1 MSDWRDEERVE
12 EADTDESFLME
23 STMTAV
29 EELSISL
36 VVLPPLWSWE
46 AGESDTRDTEMSGME
61 GRTEEWP
68 ETASV

>member
-23 STMTAV
+23 STITGPGG

-36 VVLPPLWSWE
+36 VLAPLWS
-46 AGESDTRDTEMSGME
+46 DTRHTEMSGME
-61 GRTEEWP
+61 GRTEE
-68 ETASV
+68 